1 MLTRLKSLAIDLTPL
16 RTSRDFR
23 IIMVSGLI
31 TFLGSMVT
39 YVVLPFQVKEITGS
53 YVAVGLLGAIEIVPL
68 VIFGLYGGTLA
79 DAIDRKKMIVLMEV
93 ASLVLTTI
101 LLINSL
107 LPHPKLWV
115 LYVVAGIFAA
125 VDGLARPSLDAMIPR
140 ILPHDQMMAASALR
154 SVRWQFGAVL
164 GPVIGGILITWK
176 GVNAGYI
183 FDVVTYAVS
192 ILLLIRLAPSPAEHD
207 SPAPS
212 LSSLMEGVRYA
223 MSRKDLMG
231 TYAVDL
237 AAMFL
242 AMPMALF
249 PFFADELQA
258 PWALGLLYSSMM
270 IGSVLATFTSGWTKK
285 IHRHGR
291 AILIAAIFWGAS
303 ISLAGAT
310 SFLPLV
316 FFGLILAGG
325 ADQISGIFRSTVW
338 NQTIPVELRGR
349 LAGIE
354 LLSYSLGPLGGQ
366 ARAGVMAQ
374 FSGLR
379 TSIVGG
385 GILCIGA
392 VAALGAALPTFRKYD
407 DRTNEFAL
415 AERKKRAHTPEPE

>member
-1 MLTRLKSLAIDLTPL
+1 
-16 RTSRDFR
+16 
-23 IIMVSGLI
+23 MVSGLI

-79 DAIDRKKMIVLMEV
+79 DAIDRKKMVVLMEV

-183 FDVVTYAVS
+183 FDVITYAVS

-237 AAMFL
+237 AAMFF

-249 PFFADELQA
+249 PFFADEA
-258 PWALGLLYSSMM
+258 PSPM
-270 IGSVLATFTSGWTKK
+270 
-285 IHRHGR
+285 
-291 AILIAAIFWGAS
+291 
-303 ISLAGAT
+303 
-310 SFLPLV
+310 
-316 FFGLILAGG
+316 
-325 ADQISGIFRSTVW
+325 
-338 NQTIPVELRGR
+338 
-349 LAGIE
+349 
-354 LLSYSLGPLGGQ
+354 GP
-366 ARAGVMAQ
+366 R
-374 FSGLR
+374 
-379 TSIVGG
+379 
-385 GILCIGA
+385 
-392 VAALGAALPTFRKYD
+392 
-407 DRTNEFAL
+407 FAL
-415 AERKKRAHTPEPE
+415 LLDDVRFRPGHLYKWVDQEDSPAWMGNSHRSNFLGRGHFTCRCYFVSAVGFLWINPCRRSRSNQWHL

>member
-1 MLTRLKSLAIDLTPL
+1 MLKRLRSLALDITPL

-39 YVVLPFQVKEITGS
+39 YVALPFQVKEITGS
-53 YVAVGLLGAIEIVPL
+53 YVAVGLLGAVEIIPL

-93 ASLVLTTI
+93 ASLILTTI

-107 LPHPKLWV
+107 LPHPQLWV
-115 LYVVAGIFAA
+115 LYVVAGVFAG

-140 ILPHDQMMAASALR
+140 ILPHDQMMSASALR
-154 SVRWQFGAVL
+154 SVRWQFGAL
-164 GPVIGGILITWK
+164 FGPALGGILIAWK
-176 GVNAGYI
+176 GVSAGFI
-183 FDVVTYAVS
+183 FDVITYGFS
-192 ILLLIRLAPSPAEHD
+192 ILLLIRLSPSPAEHN

-223 MSRKDLMG
+223 FSRKDLLG

-237 AAMFL
+237 AAMFF
-242 AMPMALF
+242 AMPNALF
-249 PFFADELQA
+249 PFFADDLHA
-258 PWALGLLYSSMM
+258 PWALGLLYSCAMF
-270 IGSVLATFTSGWTKK
+270 GSILATFTSGWTKN

-291 AILIAAIFWGAS
+291 AIILAAIIWGAG
-303 ISLAGAT
+303 IALAGST

-366 ARAGVMAQ
+366 TRAGVMAQ

-379 TSIVGG
+379 KSIVGG

-415 AERKKRAHTPEPE
+415 AERKKREKKLESE

>member
-1 MLTRLKSLAIDLTPL
+1 
-16 RTSRDFR
+16 
-23 IIMVSGLI
+23 
-31 TFLGSMVT
+31 
-39 YVVLPFQVKEITGS
+39 
-53 YVAVGLLGAIEIVPL
+53 
-68 VIFGLYGGTLA
+68 
-79 DAIDRKKMIVLMEV
+79 
-93 ASLVLTTI
+93 
-101 LLINSL
+101 
-107 LPHPKLWV
+107 
-115 LYVVAGIFAA
+115 
-125 VDGLARPSLDAMIPR
+125 
-140 ILPHDQMMAASALR
+140 
-154 SVRWQFGAVL
+154 
-164 GPVIGGILITWK
+164 
-176 GVNAGYI
+176 
-183 FDVVTYAVS
+183 
-192 ILLLIRLAPSPAEHD
+192 
-207 SPAPS
+207 
-212 LSSLMEGVRYA
+212 
-223 MSRKDLMG
+223 
-231 TYAVDL
+231 
-237 AAMFL
+237 
-242 AMPMALF
+242 
-249 PFFADELQA
+249 
-258 PWALGLLYSSMM
+258 MM
-270 IGSVLATFTSGWTKK
+270 IGSVLATLTSGWTKK

-291 AILIAAIFWGAS
+291 AILIAAIFWGAG

-415 AERKKRAHTPEPE
+415 AERKKRTLTPEIE